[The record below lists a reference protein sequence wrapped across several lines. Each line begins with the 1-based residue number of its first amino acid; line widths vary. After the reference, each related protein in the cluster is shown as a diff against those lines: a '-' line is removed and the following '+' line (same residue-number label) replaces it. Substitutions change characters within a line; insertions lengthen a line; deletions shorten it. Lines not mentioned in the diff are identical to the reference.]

1 MGDLAKQFEVN
12 IAKKVRQMA
21 VAKMQSKMEHAASLT
36 MKAADKSRDF
46 NDVTGNLY
54 KSIAVGTFYKGVL
67 QTIHHTPGANPVRE
81 TLEKGEVF
89 NLDKY
94 YGNPVSIKMSG
105 RRPYRGEYGEGGQ
118 SGPSAA
124 EDMLL
129 ASEHGMRRIDLT
141 WQMKLVA
148 AVSYANYVE
157 TKRGHDVITSL
168 RDYMVRYFNTM

>member
-1 MGDLAKQFEVN
+1 MEDLAKQFEVN
-12 IAKKVRQMA
+12 IVKKVRQMA
-21 VAKMQSKMEHAASLT
+21 VVKMQSKMDHAASLT
-36 MKAADKSRDF
+36 MKAADKRRDF

-54 KSIAVGTFYKGVL
+54 KSIAVGTFYKGAL
-67 QTIHHTPGANPVRE
+67 QTIHHTPGENPVRD
-81 TLEKGEVF
+81 TLAKGEVF

-94 YGNPVSIKMSG
+94 YGSPFPIKMSG

-118 SGPSAA
+118 LGPSAA

-168 RDYMVRYFNTM
+168 RDYMVRYFNKM

>member
-1 MGDLAKQFEVN
+1 MEDLAKQFEVN
-12 IAKKVRQMA
+12 IVKKVRQMA
-21 VAKMQSKMEHAASLT
+21 VVKMQSKMDHAASLT
-36 MKAADKSRDF
+36 MKAADKRRDF

-54 KSIAVGTFYKGVL
+54 KSIAVGTFYKGAL
-67 QTIHHTPGANPVRE
+67 QTIHHTPGENPVRD
-81 TLEKGEVF
+81 TLAKGEVF

-94 YGNPVSIKMSG
+94 YGSPFSIKMSG

-118 SGPSAA
+118 LGPSAA

-168 RDYMVRYFNTM
+168 RDYMVRYFNKM

>member
-1 MGDLAKQFEVN
+1 MEDLAKQFEVN

-21 VAKMQSKMEHAASLT
+21 VVKMQSKMERAASLT

-118 SGPSAA
+118 LGPSAA

-129 ASEHGMRRIDLT
+129 ASEHGMRRNDRD
-141 WQMKLVA
+141 W
-148 AVSYANYVE
+148 E
-157 TKRGHDVITSL
+157 TPL
-168 RDYMVRYFNTM
+168 